1 MADIDK
7 ALPNEILDQLEI
19 ANEEE
24 QLVGDVQEEALGNN
38 EVEQVE
44 NEDGSVDINF
54 EPEANPTEGGE
65 GHYENLAEFLPDNVL
80 SSLSSDLNSKYMDYT
95 SSRKEWEKTYI
106 QGLDLLGFKYSQK
119 TEPFQGASGVTHPVL
134 AEAVTQ
140 FQALAYKELLPAD
153 GPVRTQVLGIP
164 TAEKTDQASRVKD
177 FMNYQIMD
185 QMKEYEPEFDS
196 MLFHLPLSG
205 STFKKVYYD
214 EMEQRAVSKF
224 VPADDLFV
232 PYTATSLDDAEA
244 IIHRVKISENEL
256 KKQQVAGFYKDVDL
270 GKPTAGESEVE
281 KKERELEG
289 TSKSKEED
297 IYTILECHVDL
308 DLEGFEDANP
318 ETGEPSGIKIPYIVT
333 LEEGSREILSIKRNY
348 EVGDPFKKKV
358 QYFVHF
364 KFLPGLGFYGF
375 GLIHMIGGL
384 SRTATSAL
392 RQLLDAGTLS
402 NLPAGFKQRG
412 IRIRDDAQSIQPGE
426 FRDVDAPGGNLRDS
440 FMMLPFK
447 EPSQTLLALM
457 GTVVQA
463 GQRFASIA
471 DMQVGDGNQ
480 QAAVGTTVALLERG
494 SRTMSAIHKR
504 IYSALKNEFRLMAR
518 VFKLYLPQEYPYDV
532 VGGQRMIKQ
541 QDFDDRVDILPVA
554 DPNIFSQTQ
563 RISLAQTELQLAQS
577 NPQMHNLYNAYRSM
591 YEALGVKNIDSIL
604 MKPEQPQ
611 PKDPALEHIDALGSK
626 PFQAFPGQN
635 HRSHITAHLNFMST
649 NLARNNPVVMASL
662 EKNIF
667 EHISLMAQEQVELE
681 FQKEMEQMQQMQQ
694 QMQQMQQNPQMAQQA
709 QQNPQMMQQMQMQNQ
724 QMQMQMQEMNQ
735 KIESRKAE
743 LVAEMM
749 EEFMQE
755 EQKITS
761 QFDSDPI
768 AKLRSRE
775 LDIRAQENSRK
786 EKEANERMDLDKMK
800 AMMNQQN
807 QENKLEQNEELANLR
822 ADTSIE
828 KTILGKT
835 LPNSDSM
842 VPNISIMRK
851 G

>member
-7 ALPNEILDQLEI
+7 ALPNEVRKEFEI
-19 ANEEE
+19 PGEEE
-24 QLVGDVQEEALGNN
+24 IQ
-38 EVEQVE
+38 EQVAEVAIEEQQSPDDVEVTE
-44 NEDGSVDINF
+44 NEDGSVDINLD
-54 EPEANPTEGGE
+54 PQAASPEGGDE
-65 GHYENLAEFLPDNVL
+65 HYANLADFLPDNVL
-80 SSLSSDLNSKYMDYT
+80 GGLASNLTNKYQEYI
-95 SSRKEWEKTYI
+95 SSRKDWEKTYT
-106 QGLDLLGFKYSQK
+106 QGLDLLGFKYDDR
-119 TEPFQGASGVTHPVL
+119 TEPFSGASGATHPVL

-153 GPVRTQVLGIP
+153 GPVRTQTIGAQTP
-164 TAEKTDQASRVKD
+164 EKTQQATRVKD

-224 VPADDLFV
+224 VPADDLIV

-256 KKQQVAGFYKDVDL
+256 RKQQVAGFYRDIDI
-270 GKPTAGESEVE
+270 GKPGDKESDVE

-289 TSKSKEED
+289 MSKTAND
-297 IYTILECHVDL
+297 DVFTLLECHVDL
-308 DLEGFEDANP
+308 DLEGFEDADQ

-333 LEEGSREILSIKRNY
+333 VEESSGQILSIKRNY
-348 EVGDPFKKKV
+348 EIGDPNKNKV
-358 QYFVHF
+358 NYFVHF

-402 NLPAGFKQRG
+402 NLPAGFKMRG

-447 EPSQTLLALM
+447 EPSQTLLSLM
-457 GTVVQA
+457 GIVVQA

-518 VFKLYLPQEYPYDV
+518 VFKLYLPQQYPYDV
-532 VGGQRMIKQ
+532 VGGQRMIMQ
-541 QDFDDRVDILPVA
+541 SDFDDRVDILPVA

-577 NPQMHNLYNAYRSM
+577 NPQMHNLYQAYRNM
-591 YEALGVKNIDSIL
+591 YEALGVKNIDGVLI
-604 MKPEQPQ
+604 KPQ
-611 PKDPALEHIDALGSK
+611 PPMPQDPALEHISSLGGK
-626 PFQAFPGQN
+626 QFQAFPGQN
-635 HRSHITAHLNFMST
+635 HRAHIQSHLSFMET
-649 NLARNNPVVMASL
+649 NLARNNPMVMASL

-667 EHISLMAQEQVELE
+667 EHISLMAQEQIELE
-681 FQKEMEQMQQMQQ
+681 YKNELQQMQQ
-694 QMQQMQQNPQMAQQA
+694 IQIMMQQNPQMAQQL
-709 QQNPQMMQQMQMQNQ
+709 QMQLMQLQ
-724 QMQMQMQEMNQ
+724 QGV
-735 KIESRKAE
+735 ESRKAQ
-743 LVAEMM
+743 LIAEMM
-749 EEFMQE
+749 EEFMNE
-755 EQKITS
+755 EKKITS
-761 QFDSDPI
+761 QFDNDPI

-775 LDIRAQENSRK
+775 LDLRAMENDRK
-786 EKEANERMDLDKMK
+786 EREAKERMDLDKMK
-800 AMMNQQN
+800 TMMNQQN
-807 QENKLEQNEELANLR
+807 QDEKLEQNEELANLR

-828 KTILGKT
+828 KTILSKT
-835 LPNSDSM
+835 IPSADSMMKNTENM
-842 VPNISIMRK
+842 VPNVEIMRK

>member
-7 ALPNEILDQLEI
+7 ALPNEVRKEFEVPG
-19 ANEEE
+19 EEE
-24 QLVGDVQEEALGNN
+24 IKELALE
-38 EVEQVE
+38 EVEQEEGSPEPVDIQE
-44 NEDGSVDINF
+44 NEDGSVDIDLD
-54 EPEANPTEGGE
+54 PQAASPEGGDE
-65 GHYENLAEFLPDNVL
+65 HYANLAEFLPDDVL
-80 SSLSSDLNSKYMDYT
+80 GRLGSDLNGKYMDYT
-95 SSRKEWEKTYI
+95 SSRKEWEQAYI
-106 QGLDLLGFKYSQK
+106 QGLDLLGFKYNNR
-119 TEPFQGASGVTHPVL
+119 TEPFQGASGATHPVL

-140 FQALAYKELLPAD
+140 FQALAYKELLPSG
-153 GPVRTQVLGIP
+153 GPVRTQVMGLATP
-164 TAEKTDQASRVKD
+164 EKTQQATRVKD
-177 FMNYQIMD
+177 FMNYEIMEK
-185 QMKEYEPEFDS
+185 MKEYEPEFDQ
-196 MLFHLPLSG
+196 MLFNLPLAG
-205 STFKKVYYD
+205 SAFKKVYYD
-214 EMEQRAVSKF
+214 DMEQRAVSKF
-224 VPADDLFV
+224 VPADDLIV

-244 IIHRVKISENEL
+244 IIHRIKISENDL
-256 KKQQVAGFYKDVDL
+256 RKQQVAGFYRDIDL
-270 GKPTAGESEVE
+270 AKPDSTDSDIL

-289 TSKSKEED
+289 TSKTQDED
-297 IYTILECHVDL
+297 VYTLLECHVDL
-308 DLEGFEDANP
+308 DLEGFEDSDP

-348 EVGDPFKKKV
+348 EVGDLKKSKI

-447 EPSQTLLALM
+447 EPSQTLLSLM
-457 GTVVQA
+457 GVVVQA

-471 DMQVGDGNQ
+471 DLQVGDGNQ

-504 IYSALKNEFRLMAR
+504 IYSALKNEFRIMAR

-541 QDFDDRVDILPVA
+541 QDFDERVDILPVA

-577 NPQMHNLYNAYRSM
+577 NPQMHNLYNAYRNM
-591 YEALGVKNIDSIL
+591 YEALGVKDIDQVL
-604 MKPEQPQ
+604 NKPMQPM
-611 PKDPALEHIDALGSK
+611 PKDPALEHIDALGGAQ
-626 PFQAFPGQN
+626 FQAFPGQD
-635 HRSHITAHLNFMST
+635 HRSHITAHLNFMAT
-649 NLARNNPVVMASL
+649 NMARNNPMVMASL

-681 FQKEMEQMQQMQQ
+681 FRDEMQQLQQMQ
-694 QMQQMQQNPQMAQQA
+694 MQAQQNPQMAQQ
-709 QQNPQMMQQMQMQNQ
+709 
-724 QMQMQMQEMNQ
+724 MQMQMQQMTQ
-735 KIESRKAE
+735 KIEARKAQ
-743 LVAEMM
+743 LVADMM
-749 EEFMQE
+749 EEFMKE

-761 QFDSDPI
+761 QFDNDPI
-768 AKLRSRE
+768 AKLRARE
-775 LDIRAQENSRK
+775 LDLRAQENARK
-786 EKEANERMDLDKMK
+786 EKESKDRMDLDKMK
-800 AMMNQQN
+800 AIMN
-807 QENKLEQNEELANLR
+807 QENQEDKLKQNEELANLR

-835 LPNSDSM
+835 LPSSDSM
-842 VPNISIMRK
+842 MPNIEIMRK